1 MTTTEPLTRD
11 SDSLDL
17 DALDQALEEAGI
29 DLLIANSKHNVGWLM
44 NGFRSSFFLYMDAI
58 GLSRYL
64 PLFVY
69 KKGAPD
75 SIAYWGQ
82 HMENYDEKLG
92 LVWVPRTDYESHGS
106 ADAMQ
111 SAVDYVRTLGAD
123 PESIGV
129 ELSFLPVNAAQVLQR
144 AFPDAR
150 LTDAHFALESMR
162 AVKTPAEIALLRK
175 ASEGVEA
182 AMVATFAETQP
193 GLTKFE
199 VENLIHVREVEQG
212 LGYEYAFITIDA
224 DTNPNPSG
232 QRVTDGGKML
242 LDSGG
247 NYKGYIGDLTR
258 VGCFGEPDEELKEIL
273 AEVDAVQQAARSVIK
288 AGTRGGDVIEAGLQV
303 VQKSVYR
310 DSLSYV
316 SHGMGLVAHERPQLG
331 EDNPHGYPAVDAD
344 RPLRAGMVLSVE
356 TGLRHPT
363 RGSVGLEDTIVVA
376 DDGYEALGDDHRGWN
391 RMGVA

>member
-29 DLLIANSKHNVGWLM
+29 DLLIANSKHNVAWLM

-69 KKGAPD
+69 KKGVPD

-82 HMENYDEKLG
+82 HMEKYDEKLG
-92 LVWVPRTDYESHGS
+92 LVWVPRTNYESHGS
-106 ADAMQ
+106 SDAMQ
-111 SAVDYVRTLGAD
+111 SAVDHVLTLGAA
-123 PESIGV
+123 PGSIGV
-129 ELSFLPVNAAQVLQR
+129 ELSFLPVDAAQVLKKT
-144 AFPDAR
+144 FPNAR
-150 LTDAHFALESMR
+150 LTEAHFALESMR
-162 AVKTPAEIALLRK
+162 AVKTPAEITLLRK

-182 AMVATFAETQP
+182 AMVSTFAETQP
-193 GLTKFE
+193 GMTKFE
-199 VENLIHVREVEQG
+199 VENLIHVREVQQG
-212 LGYEYAFITIDA
+212 LGYDYAFITIDD

-232 QRVTDGGKML
+232 QRVSDGGKML

-258 VGCFGEPDEELKEIL
+258 AGCFGEPDDELKEAL
-273 AEVDAVQQAARSVIK
+273 GEVDAVQQAARSVIK
-288 AGTRGGDVIEAGLQV
+288 AGTRGGDVIEAGAQI

-316 SHGMGLVAHERPQLG
+316 AHGMGLVAHERPQLG
-331 EDNPHGYPAVDAD
+331 KENPHGYPAVDAD
-344 RPLRAGMVLSVE
+344 RPLLAGMVLSVE
-356 TGLRHPT
+356 TGLRHPS
-363 RGSVGLEDTIVVA
+363 RGSVGLEDTIVVTE
-376 DDGYEALGDDHRGWN
+376 DGYEALGDDHRGWN
-391 RMGVA
+391 PMGVA